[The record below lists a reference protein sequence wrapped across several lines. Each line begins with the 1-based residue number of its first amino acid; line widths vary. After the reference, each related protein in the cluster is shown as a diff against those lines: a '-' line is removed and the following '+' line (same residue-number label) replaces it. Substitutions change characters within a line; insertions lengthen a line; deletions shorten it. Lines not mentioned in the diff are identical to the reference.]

1 MIRNRVWSEFNR
13 GSFDSAALFAAKQVE
28 VHVRNAAK
36 FGNGQDGVDLM
47 RAALKPKNG
56 PLTDMAALPAEGEAR
71 SALFAGYIG
80 SYKNPLS
87 HRDVDLDDPSEVI
100 ELLVMAGR
108 LLQLVDG
115 RI

>member
-1 MIRNRVWSEFNR
+1 MIRNRVWSDFNR

-56 PLTDMAALPAEGEAR
+56 PLTDMAALPAEREAR

-80 SYKNPLS
+80 S
-87 HRDVDLDDPSEVI
+87 
-100 ELLVMAGR
+100 
-108 LLQLVDG
+108 
-115 RI
+115 